1 MLPGLKK
8 LEICIVEDEAD
19 LREEL
24 AETLI
29 EAGFEVRSFSASRE
43 LYTALLD
50 MPCNIAILDIGLSG
64 EDGFSIAARLRNLG
78 KIGIIMLSARTEI
91 EDRVRAL
98 QGGADVYLTKP
109 VDLRELLAVVSSLA
123 RRLALPVPPATVSTE
138 VAPNPWSFSADHWAV
153 IAPNGTSLDLT
164 AQERA
169 FMQRLWESA
178 GEAVSREELA
188 IALGG
193 DPYEYDFHRLDT
205 LVSRLRRKGNGI
217 GLTLPLRAVR
227 GTGYVITPA
236 SEHSD
241 E

>member
-78 KIGIIMLSARTEI
+78 KICIIIL
-91 EDRVRAL
+91 
-98 QGGADVYLTKP
+98 
-109 VDLRELLAVVSSLA
+109 
-123 RRLALPVPPATVSTE
+123 
-138 VAPNPWSFSADHWAV
+138 FSC
-153 IAPNGTSLDLT
+153 IL
-164 AQERA
+164 
-169 FMQRLWESA
+169 
-178 GEAVSREELA
+178 
-188 IALGG
+188 I
-193 DPYEYDFHRLDT
+193 
-205 LVSRLRRKGNGI
+205 
-217 GLTLPLRAVR
+217 
-227 GTGYVITPA
+227 
-236 SEHSD
+236 
-241 E
+241 